1 MLLALQKIIGPE
13 RDVLRAMA
21 RHTDFISQE
30 AYLYFQDVGDHV
42 SRVADA
48 VDTYRDVASS
58 VMDIYLSAISNRLNV
73 VMKQLTVVATIF
85 MPLTLITGIYG
96 MNLTRMMWPSPDW
109 AWSFWAVMGSCVV
122 ITMGMLYLFKRRG
135 WW

>member
-1 MLLALQKIIGPE
+1 MLELHKSVGPE
-13 RDVLRAMA
+13 RDVLRSMA
-21 RHTDFISQE
+21 RHDEFVSQE

-42 SRVADA
+42 ARVSDA
-48 VDTYRDVASS
+48 IDTYRDVASS

-73 VMKQLTVVATIF
+73 VMKQLTAVATIF

-96 MNLTRMMWPSPDW
+96 MNLTRGMWPSPEW
-109 AWSFWAVMGSCVV
+109 AWSFPAVMGSFLV
-122 ITMGMLYLFKRRG
+122 ITVGMLYLFKRRG